1 MTNKFETKKLFWKI
15 VNTVTEQKDM
25 WVRNMS
31 GELEEEG
38 IVLPSG
44 ASVTF
49 VLKTGDIRIYDKNNN
64 IVTTF
69 KEDSPLIFIIKE
81 LLEQVEVI

>member
-31 GELEEEG
+31 DELEEEG
-38 IVLPSG
+38 MVLPSG

-64 IVTTF
+64 IVTTL

-81 LLEQVEVI
+81 LLEQVEEI